1 MDAGFSAMAP
11 RNGQPSARAQ
21 LRNNL
26 LNSDIGNID
35 IRDET
40 PISGQEKNS
49 NNNSNQ
55 SFPMPQPQQQQ
66 LPQQYYR
73 NNANEAPMSIPVQ
86 YPQMPMQMYPQ
97 QQQQQQYDFGYSDPS
112 MNGIP
117 VKQHNFS
124 KPSPSNNRNNT
135 NNRKSSS
142 LTQSSFSNFFKHK
155 HQFGKSKKKTKG
167 GVGDGDDDDDVIM
180 EDSTSADLTFNDI
193 QTFGHKGGDK
203 YGYGGDSAPIIPTLV
218 TKDRGNMTNTEYR
231 KYLTNQR
238 KTAMSAMAKQTKTG
252 TTDSLPPRAMS
263 LQSFPNGNPLVQAP
277 TPHPLFQPN
286 NMMNPNDSRTNS
298 LMSGPPRQF
307 QQQLQQQRIPPM
319 NQYNN
324 RPGQFQNPSQPV
336 MRPGQQQQP
345 QQPRAMSLTNS
356 PRYSPQN
363 ARPFVPQQQIPQRQQ
378 QPQQQIPQRQQQQ
391 PQQQQMS
398 QNYRTMSLQAQ
409 TVPQGPNRWNPND
422 SDRRAI
428 PANQPMGPS
437 STSSRNNSA
446 YSIPNVKNKLPT
458 ASSSSSS
465 SSFVDG
471 TAVPDLTTQKS
482 SPLRKQINNNQPI
495 ENKGK
500 LNVLQLSAPQQN
512 ELKEKQRKLE
522 EMENSLRE
530 RELLIEQK
538 ERARI
543 ETETKE
549 PKETLCE
556 EEDLNLRPTSALET
570 GLKDLSLEGENTVA
584 NRSSLA
590 TFSSTFSDSPSKQRI
605 FNARTGMYKLE
616 NSTDINEYVTA
627 QEFPP
632 PEQNDA
638 NLDNVEAKT
647 MNESRSGYI
656 DSNRAS
662 LLQSIPERDPKRNIP
677 AGTIQQCQ
685 ASGDVRR
692 LSNVNI
698 SMNQENINNDT
709 FLYRKNDRNGHLSTV
724 SYMSGSSR
732 RSYISNT
739 QPLNIDPTPEPDN
752 FMPNMDGSPSKKS
765 ATPIAKINGNDGN
778 DDDND
783 DDDDDANDT
792 NEDFSFDNTV
802 ARPYEPSYAKRE
814 STSTVLDSG
823 ESGSQ
828 SKMITISGEQLNLI
842 TENKELMSELT
853 LVSTELAES
862 IKRETELEE
871 KIRLYETNNSTPN
884 FDDTSSVS
892 FSDFEK
898 ELRKKSSKIVQ
909 LIQQLNDERLKR
921 FIAEE
926 QLLLQENGI
935 KPSSIELVA
944 KIENL
949 NKLIDEKDSEIE
961 MLKSHLQ

>member
-40 PISGQEKNS
+40 PISGQEKDS
-49 NNNSNQ
+49 SSINSNQ
-55 SFPMPQPQQQQ
+55 SFPMPQHQQQQ

-73 NNANEAPMSIPVQ
+73 NNTNEAPMSTPVQ

-97 QQQQQQYDFGYSDPS
+97 QQQQQYDFGYSDPS
-112 MNGIP
+112 VNRIP
-117 VKQHNFS
+117 VKQYNFS
-124 KPSPSNNRNNT
+124 KPSPSNNRNT
-135 NNRKSSS
+135 TSNRKSSS

-155 HQFGKSKKKTKG
+155 HQFGKSKKKAKG

-180 EDSTSADLTFNDI
+180 EDSTSTDLTFNDI

-203 YGYGGDSAPIIPTLV
+203 YGYGGDSAPIIPTLM

-238 KTAMSAMAKQTKTG
+238 KTAMNAMAKQTING
-252 TTDSLPPRAMS
+252 SADSLPPRAMS
-263 LQSFPNGNPLVQAP
+263 LQSFPNGNPMVQAP
-277 TPHPLFQPN
+277 TPHPLFSPN
-286 NMMNPNDSRTNS
+286 NMMNPNDSRSNS

-307 QQQLQQQRIPPM
+307 QQQLQQQRAPPM

-336 MRPGQQQQP
+336 MRPGQQQS

-391 PQQQQMS
+391 QQQQQMA
-398 QNYRTMSLQAQ
+398 QNYRAMSLQAQ
-409 TVPQGPNRWNPND
+409 TVPQGPNRWSPND

-437 STSSRNNSA
+437 SISSRNNSA
-446 YSIPNVKNKLPT
+446 YSIPNVKNKPPT
-458 ASSSSSS
+458 TSSSCSS

-471 TAVPDLTTQKS
+471 TAVPDLATQKS
-482 SPLRKQINNNQPI
+482 SPLRKQINNNQRV

-500 LNVLQLSAPQQN
+500 LNVLQLSTPQQN
-512 ELKEKQRKLE
+512 ELKEKERKLE

-538 ERARI
+538 ESAKI
-543 ETETKE
+543 ENETKE
-549 PKETLCE
+549 PKETLHE

-570 GLKDLSLEGENTVA
+570 GLRDLSLENENAIA

-632 PEQNDA
+632 PGQNDA
-638 NLDNVEAKT
+638 NLDNVETET
-647 MNESRSGYI
+647 MNESRSDYN
-656 DSNRAS
+656 DSNRTS

-677 AGTIQQCQ
+677 IGNIQQCQ

-709 FLYRKNDRNGHLSTV
+709 FQYRKNDRNGHLSTV

-739 QPLNIDPTPEPDN
+739 QPLDIDPTSEPDN

-765 ATPIAKINGNDGN
+765 VTPIAKINDKDNNNDG
-778 DDDND
+778 D
-783 DDDDDANDT
+783 DDDDT
-792 NEDFSFDNTV
+792 KEDFSFDNTV

-814 STSTVLDSG
+814 STSTALDGG

-884 FDDTSSVS
+884 FDETSCVS

-926 QLLLQENGI
+926 QLLLQENGL
-935 KPSSIELVA
+935 KPSSIELVT

-949 NKLIDEKDSEIE
+949 NKLIDEKDSEIK

>member
-1 MDAGFSAMAP
+1 MDAGISAMAP

-35 IRDET
+35 IREET

-49 NNNSNQ
+49 SNISNQ
-55 SFPMPQPQQQQ
+55 SFPMPQQQQQ
-66 LPQQYYR
+66 QHQIPQQYYR
-73 NNANEAPMSIPVQ
+73 NNSNEAPMPVPVQ
-86 YPQMPMQMYPQ
+86 YPQMPTQMHPQ

-112 MNGIP
+112 TNGIP
-117 VKQHNFS
+117 VIQHNFP
-124 KPSPSNNRNNT
+124 KPTPSNNRNSTNT
-135 NNRKSSS
+135 RKSSS

-167 GVGDGDDDDDVIM
+167 GAGDGDDDDDVIM

-203 YGYGGDSAPIIPTLV
+203 YGYGGDSTPIIPTLV

-238 KTAMSAMAKQTKTG
+238 KIAMNAMAKQTQNVG
-252 TTDSLPPRAMS
+252 ADSLPPRAMS
-263 LQSFPNGNPLVQAP
+263 LQSFPNGNPMVQAP

-286 NMMNPNDSRTNS
+286 NTMNPNNSRSNS

-307 QQQLQQQRIPPM
+307 QQQQQQQRGPPL

-336 MRPGQQQQP
+336 MRPGQQPP

-378 QPQQQIPQRQQQQ
+378 QLQQQIPQRQQQQ
-391 PQQQQMS
+391 QQQQMS
-398 QNYRTMSLQAQ
+398 QNYRAMSLQAQ
-409 TVPQGPNRWNPND
+409 NLPQGPNRGNLID
-422 SDRRAI
+422 GDRRAI
-428 PANQPMGPS
+428 PANQSIGPS
-437 STSSRNNSA
+437 SISSRNNSA
-446 YSIPNVKNKLPT
+446 YSIPNVKNKPPT
-458 ASSSSSS
+458 ASSSFSTTST

-471 TAVPDLTTQKS
+471 TAVPDLATQKS
-482 SPLRKQINNNQPI
+482 SPLRKQINNNLAI

-500 LNVLQLSAPQQN
+500 LNVLQLSAPQQD
-512 ELKEKQRKLE
+512 ELKEKERELA

-530 RELLIEQK
+530 RELLIAQK
-538 ERARI
+538 ERAKI

-549 PKETLCE
+549 SKETLRE
-556 EEDLNLRPTSALET
+556 EDDLNLRPTSALET
-570 GLKDLSLEGENTVA
+570 GLRDLSLEGENAVA
-584 NRSSLA
+584 NRSSLV
-590 TFSSTFSDSPSKQRI
+590 TFSSTFSDSPSKQKI

-632 PEQNDA
+632 PGQNDA
-638 NLDNVEAKT
+638 NTDNVEAKT
-647 MNESRSGYI
+647 MDESRSGYN
-656 DSNRAS
+656 DSNRTY

-677 AGTIQQCQ
+677 VGTIKQGQ
-685 ASGDVRR
+685 ASSHDKR

-709 FLYRKNDRNGHLSTV
+709 FLYRKNDRDGHLSAV

-752 FMPNMDGSPSKKS
+752 FMPNMDGSPLKRSI
-765 ATPIAKINGNDGN
+765 APIAKIN
-778 DDDND
+778 DND
-783 DDDDDANDT
+783 DDDDGDANDAQ
-792 NEDFSFDNTV
+792 EDFSFDNTL
-802 ARPYEPSYAKRE
+802 AKSYEPSYAKRE
-814 STSTVLDSG
+814 IASTALNG
-823 ESGSQ
+823 RESGSQ

-884 FDDTSSVS
+884 FDDTSCVS